1 MVTAGDRLTTK
12 RPGPRPACGH
22 QSPSESLPP
31 GQAALETRTSPGKP
45 GATRSPTPLG
55 TLMVPILCSVGPP
68 HARAS
73 PFGAVSDFQARH
85 SEITVASGGGRT
97 AGRTAGRDCNYIAPA
112 QTGAQR
118 LIRAYW
124 HPTLPV
130 VLPVARC
137 SHHFGLHTSTR
148 SESPRLCCGRQPPRC
163 GFSGLARPLIAQ
175 IQSSTVVTMLC
186 TFHRY

>member
-1 MVTAGDRLTTK
+1 
-12 RPGPRPACGH
+12 
-22 QSPSESLPP
+22 
-31 GQAALETRTSPGKP
+31 
-45 GATRSPTPLG
+45 
-55 TLMVPILCSVGPP
+55 MVPILCSVGPP

-97 AGRTAGRDCNYIAPA
+97 AGRDCNHIAPT

-163 GFSGLARPLIAQ
+163 GFSGLARPLMLKFRVAP
-175 IQSSTVVTMLC
+175 SSRCFAHSTGTEPSLC
-186 TFHRY
+186 TSTFACSSHVAILALNPLYSSRPQLRSGGGGMIAPSPWTNSHLASV